1 MTTAATNSYPK
12 IIQASLAIVIG
23 LGIGY
28 LDLYTTEVTVT
39 IVALLL
45 AGFVLGL
52 LQPKAAWR
60 WAVLLTLGL
69 PIMEIV
75 GQQLSLHTAELIH
88 LDPRVTL
95 VALVFALIGS
105 YVGVVVRW
113 LVATFTSSGESV
125 R

>member
-1 MTTAATNSYPK
+1 
-12 IIQASLAIVIG
+12 
-23 LGIGY
+23 
-28 LDLYTTEVTVT
+28 VT

-60 WAVLLTLGL
+60 CAVLLTLGL
-69 PIMEIV
+69 PIMQIV

-95 VALVFALIGS
+95 VAFVFALVGS
-105 YVGVVVRW
+105 YVGVGIRW
-113 LVATFTSSGESV
+113 LVATFTSSGKSV